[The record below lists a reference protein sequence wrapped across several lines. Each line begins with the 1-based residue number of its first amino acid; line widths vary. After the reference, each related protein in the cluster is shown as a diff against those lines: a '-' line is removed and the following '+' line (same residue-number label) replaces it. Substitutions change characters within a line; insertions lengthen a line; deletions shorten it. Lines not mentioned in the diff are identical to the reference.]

1 MMGRRPLTLP
11 TTFLARV
18 GLGLIVIGFLMAV
31 PPASRTAVAFLDLL
45 VLSLVYL
52 VLLFTRPLNWP
63 STEAFS
69 REIPALGVLLALH
82 SSYAI
87 LSIGGIWYGWI
98 ADIPFRF
105 QLWYHLAVT
114 FVFLVFLTIAGR
126 ASEYAESVAT
136 VEQRRTDSLQTV
148 KGAISECDAAFSRL
162 GGEWA
167 SEYSIFQRIKDDVRY
182 LSPCDAVNA
191 VSLDLEIS
199 WALGELSAAISAPA
213 QLGGAGQR
221 DLPVVMDHQSVR
233 GILTRC
239 QALVRLRKQER
250 QQ

>member
-1 MMGRRPLTLP
+1 MIGRRPLTLS
-11 TTFLARV
+11 TTVLALV
-18 GLGLIVIGFLMAV
+18 GLGLIVIGFLIAV
-31 PPASRTAVAFLDLL
+31 PPAYRTAVAFLDLV

-52 VLLFTRPLNWP
+52 VILFTFVIDWP

-69 REIPALGVLLALH
+69 REIPALGVLWGLEVPYLCLAV
-82 SSYAI
+82 
-87 LSIGGIWYGWI
+87 GCIWYGWV
-98 ADIPFRF
+98 AGIPFRF
-105 QLWYHLAVT
+105 QLWYHLAVN
-114 FVFLVFLTIAGR
+114 FAFLIALTIAGR
-126 ASEYAESVAT
+126 ASEYAEKVAT

-167 SEYSIFQRIKDDVRY
+167 SEYSIFRRIKDDVRY

-199 WALGELSAAISAPA
+199 WALGELSSTISAPA
-213 QLGGAGQR
+213 QLGGAGQH
-221 DLPVVMDHQSVR
+221 DLPAVINHQGVR
-233 GILTRC
+233 EILTRC
-239 QALVRLRKQER
+239 QALVRLRRQER